1 MDYYRDLKKLVLEH
15 TSERLLVDHDW
26 KNAAIYVDIS
36 DDRVM
41 LPSRADDRRSRLS
54 LPFNPS
60 KCSEDRLRPFVKRAG
75 PWLRRTPRVDLPVPC
90 GVSDATR
97 RKTEANRT
105 DRPTGDFSV
114 AGTPR
119 RPEGS
124 YAAWRV

>member
-1 MDYYRDLKKLVLEH
+1 MGAILVRGLDQK
-15 TSERLLVDHDW
+15 TIERL
-26 KNAAIYVDIS
+26 KE
-36 DDRVM
+36 
-41 LPSRADDRRSRLS
+41 RALS

-60 KCSEDRLRPFVKRAG
+60 KCSEDRLRQFVKRAG